1 MDDVDAEQDN
11 VFIVLARGGDT
22 RAFAEIVRRHQ
33 DRVFSFIL
41 RLIGTRDEAMDLT
54 QEVFMKAWQALP
66 TWHAQAHF
74 STWLLQ
80 IARNLSIDTLR
91 RRQVVQF
98 APLDD
103 ELDIPD
109 TAPGPEACYAARQRD
124 AQLAQALQRL
134 PAEQREILLLR
145 EVEDLTYTDIAQT
158 LGIAAGTV
166 KSRLARARAALL
178 ERLRRK
184 TGEDHG

>member
-1 MDDVDAEQDN
+1 MDDADAEQDN
-11 VFIVLARGGDT
+11 AFIVLARAGDT
-22 RAFAEIVRRHQ
+22 RAFGEIVRRHQ

-41 RLIGTRDEAMDLT
+41 RLTGTRDEAMDLT

-66 TWHAQAHF
+66 EWRPEAHF

-80 IARNLSIDTLR
+80 IARNLSIDMLR
-91 RRQVVQF
+91 RRQLVRF

-103 ELDIPD
+103 ELDIAD
-109 TAPGPEACYAARQRD
+109 TAMGPEACYAMRQRD
-124 AQLAQALQRL
+124 AQLARALQRI
-134 PAEQREILLLR
+134 PAGQREILLLR

-158 LGIAAGTV
+158 LGIRPGTV

>member
-1 MDDVDAEQDN
+1 MDDADAERDN
-11 VFIVLARGGDT
+11 AFIVLARAGDA
-22 RAFAEIVRRHQ
+22 RAFGEIVRRHQ

-66 TWHAQAHF
+66 EWRPQARF

-80 IARNLSIDTLR
+80 IARNLSLDTLR
-91 RRQVVQF
+91 RRQVVHF

-103 ELDIPD
+103 EFDIAD
-109 TAPGPEACYAARQRD
+109 TAMGPEACYATRQRD
-124 AQLAQALQRL
+124 AQLARALQRI
-134 PAEQREILLLR
+134 PTEQREILLLR
-145 EVEDLTYTDIAQT
+145 EVEDLTYTDIART
-158 LGIAAGTV
+158 LGIRPGTV

-178 ERLRRK
+178 ERLGRK
-184 TGEDHG
+184 TGEVHD